1 MTGSSSTKSRSSS
14 SASEKSV
21 IPFPKKSI
29 HPYLTGNFAPIKRE
43 LPLTQCKI
51 LHGKVP
57 EEVCGGQYIR
67 NGGNPFKDEDQDRQA
82 HWFDGDGMLTG
93 VLFQADGKEGIRPH
107 FINRYILTD
116 VLLSTSQASRKPFL
130 PSISTFASEL
140 SIFSFFTLIGEIIRT
155 FILAMLSFLPF
166 QSRPS
171 VKRISAANTSIWW
184 HDGQAFA
191 GCESGPPIR
200 ILLPGL
206 ETAAWWTGEEDD
218 RSEETKGGWSKGGI
232 GPIKMLKEFTTAHP
246 RIDPESE
253 ELLLYHMSFAAP
265 YLRISVVPTRK
276 SIQAGAKPLLG
287 AVVPGLKKPKLAHDF
302 CATSKR
308 TILIDMPLVLD
319 PRNLLQGKP
328 MLSYEENMPTRFGI
342 LPRRSPEK
350 VKWYKSEGCCIYHAA
365 NAWDDETNSTTNLVA
380 CRLNS
385 ATLVYAA
392 GNLDTP
398 SHAKATCGMEKC
410 QLYYWQFADAPEDNS
425 SVSKTSEVPQI
436 LREFALSDIP
446 VEFPTMNDSFS
457 QHRNRF
463 VYGASMTTG
472 SFDAGLGSR
481 SAKIDCLAKFDIQ
494 TLIQKGKK
502 NMDSGQLQTGEAVDK
517 RTVQEILATEH
528 TENDP
533 IRLFVLPAHHYAQEA
548 TFVPRL
554 DGKSEDDG
562 FLLFFVFDESTGLD
576 YDGEALSNATSQL
589 WILDAKTMKDVVC
602 KIDLPQRVPYGLHGH
617 FFSATE
623 IQNQRPVDTDQV
635 RNWALAQSGQMGIG
649 LGGVKATSD
658 YQNNSTNNSFTAFAY
673 STVANF
679 RNSIEQLL
687 G

>member
-1 MTGSSSTKSRSSS
+1 MTGSSSSSTKSRSSS
-14 SASEKSV
+14 SASSETSI
-21 IPFPKKSI
+21 IPFPKKTL

-43 LPLTQCKI
+43 LPLTQCKVAY
-51 LHGKVP
+51 GKVP

-93 VLFQADGKEGIRPH
+93 VLFQSDGEGIRPH

-130 PSISTFASEL
+130 PSISTFASQL
-140 SIFSFFTLIGEIIRT
+140 SFFGFFILMGEIMRT
-155 FILAMLSFLPF
+155 FVLAMLSFLPF

-200 ILLPGL
+200 VLLPGL
-206 ETAAWWTGEEDD
+206 ETAAWWTGEE
-218 RSEETKGGWSKGGI
+218 ETEGGWSKGGM

-246 RIDPESE
+246 RIDPETD

-276 SIQAGAKPLLG
+276 SIEAGAKPLMG
-287 AVVPGLKKPKLAHDF
+287 AAVPGLNKPKLAHDF

-350 VKWYKSEGCCIYHAA
+350 VKWYESEGCCIYHAA
-365 NAWDDETNSTTNLVA
+365 NAWDDEATSSTNLVA

-398 SHAKATCGMEKC
+398 SHAKATCGTEKC
-410 QLYYWQFADAPEDNS
+410 QLYYWQFADAPEDNQA
-425 SVSKTSEVPQI
+425 VPEKNEKAQV
-436 LREFALSDIP
+436 LREFALSDVP
-446 VEFPTMNDSFS
+446 VEFPTMNDSYS
-457 QHRNRF
+457 QQCNRF

-494 TLIQKGKK
+494 TLIAKGKK
-502 NMDSGQLQTGEAVDK
+502 AMDAGQLQKGEAVDK
-517 RTVQEILATEH
+517 RTVQDVLAAEQTED
-528 TENDP
+528 DP
-533 IRLFVLPAHHYAQEA
+533 IRLFALPPHHYAQEA

-554 DGKSEDDG
+554 NAKSEDDG

-576 YDGEALSNATSQL
+576 YDGDALPNAISQL
-589 WILDAKTMKDVVC
+589 WILDAKTMKDVIC
-602 KIDLPQRVPYGLHGH
+602 KICLPQRVPYGLHGH

-635 RNWALAQSGQMGIG
+635 RNWALAQTAQTGIG
-649 LGGVKATSD
+649 LGGVKASSD
-658 YQNNSTNNSFTAFAY
+658 HDNNLSSFTAFAY
-673 STVANF
+673 SAVANF
-679 RNSIEQLL
+679 RNSIEHFL

>member
-1 MTGSSSTKSRSSS
+1 MTPLRTKSRSSS
-14 SASEKSV
+14 SSSEKSV
-21 IPFPKKSI
+21 IPFPTKKGI

-51 LHGKVP
+51 LYGKVP

-67 NGGNPFKDEDQDRQA
+67 NGGNPFKDEDEDRQA

-93 VLFQADGKEGIRPH
+93 VLFQSNGEEIRPH

-116 VLLSTSQASRKPFL
+116 VLLSTSQSSRKPFL
-130 PSISTFASEL
+130 PSISTFASQ
-140 SIFSFFTLIGEIIRT
+140 ITFFSFFVLIGEIMRT
-155 FILAMLSFLPF
+155 FTLAMLSFLPF

-200 ILLPGL
+200 VLLPGL
-206 ETAAWWTGEEDD
+206 ETAAWWTGEEEEQ
-218 RSEETKGGWSKGGI
+218 SKETKGGWSKGGI

-246 RIDPESE
+246 RIDPISE

-265 YLRISVVPTRK
+265 YLRISVIPTRK

-287 AVVPGLKKPKLAHDF
+287 AVVPGLNKPKLAHDF

-328 MLSYEENMPTRFGI
+328 MLIYEENMPTRFGI

-350 VKWYKSEGCCIYHAA
+350 VKWYESQSCCIYHAA
-365 NAWDDETNSTTNLVA
+365 NAWDDDESSTTNLVA

-398 SHAKATCGMEKC
+398 SHAKATCGTEKC
-410 QLYYWQFADAPEDNS
+410 QLYYWQFADAPEDDLNVNGDA
-425 SVSKTSEVPQI
+425 SVLQ
-436 LREFALSDIP
+436 EFALSDIP

-457 QHRNRF
+457 QRCNQY

-481 SAKIDCLAKFDIQ
+481 SAKIDCLAKFDIK
-494 TLIQKGKK
+494 TLIRKGKQE
-502 NMDSGQLQTGEAVDK
+502 MDAGQLQTGEAADK
-517 RTVQEILATEH
+517 RTVQDILAVGH
-528 TENDP
+528 HENDA

-554 DGKSEDDG
+554 NAKSEDDG
-562 FLLFFVFDESTGLD
+562 FLIFFVFDESTGLD
-576 YDGEALSNATSQL
+576 YDGDALPTATSQL
-589 WILDAKTMKDVVC
+589 WILDAKNMKDVIC
-602 KIDLPQRVPYGLHGH
+602 KIELPQRVPYGLHGH
-617 FFSATE
+617 FFSAEE

-635 RNWALAQSGQMGIG
+635 RNWALAQTAQSGVG
-649 LGGVKATSD
+649 LGGVKASSD
-658 YQNNSTNNSFTAFAY
+658 YDNNYFTALAY
-673 STVANF
+673 TAVAKL
-679 RNSIEQLL
+679 RISIETLL

>member
-116 VLLSTSQASRKPFL
+116 VLLSTSQASKKPFL
-130 PSISTFASEL
+130 PSISTFASQL
-140 SIFSFFTLIGEIIRT
+140 SFFSFFTLIGEILRT

-200 ILLPGL
+200 VLLPGL

-218 RSEETKGGWSKGGI
+218 RSEETKGGWSRGGI
-232 GPIKMLKEFTTAHP
+232 GPVKMLKEFTTAHP

-380 CRLNS
+380 CRLKQCYSN
-385 ATLVYAA
+385 
-392 GNLDTP
+392 
-398 SHAKATCGMEKC
+398 
-410 QLYYWQFADAPEDNS
+410 APEDDS
-425 SVSKTSEVPQI
+425 SISDINEDPQI
-436 LREFALSDIP
+436 LREFPLSDIP

-457 QHRNRF
+457 QHRNR
-463 VYGASMTTG
+463 
-472 SFDAGLGSR
+472 
-481 SAKIDCLAKFDIQ
+481 
-494 TLIQKGKK
+494 KK
-502 NMDSGQLQTGEAVDK
+502 AMDSGQLQTGEAVDK
-517 RTVQEILATEH
+517 RTVQEVLATEH

-533 IRLFVLPAHHYAQEA
+533 IQLFVLPAHHYAQEA

-554 DGKSEDDG
+554 DAKSEDDG

-576 YDGEALSNATSQL
+576 YDGEALSNSTSQL

-635 RNWALAQSGQMGIG
+635 RNWALAQSGQTGIG

>member
-1 MTGSSSTKSRSSS
+1 MTGSSSISAKSRSSS
-14 SASEKSV
+14 STISEKSV
-21 IPFPKKSI
+21 IPFPKKTI

-43 LPLTQCKI
+43 LPLTQCKVV
-51 LHGKVP
+51 HGKVP

-93 VLFQADGKEGIRPH
+93 VLFQSDKQGIRPH

-116 VLLSTSQASRKPFL
+116 VLLSTSRASRKPFL
-130 PSISTFASEL
+130 PSISTFASQL
-140 SIFSFFTLIGEIIRT
+140 SFFGFFILIGEIMRT

-200 ILLPGL
+200 VLLPGL
-206 ETAAWWTGEEDD
+206 ETAAWWTGEE
-218 RSEETKGGWSKGGI
+218 ETKGGWSKGGL
-232 GPIKMLKEFTTAHP
+232 GPIKMLNEFTTAHP
-246 RIDPESE
+246 RIDPKTE

-265 YLRISVVPTRK
+265 YLRISVVPTRE

-287 AVVPGLKKPKLAHDF
+287 AAVPGLNKPKLAHDF

-350 VKWYKSEGCCIYHAA
+350 VKWYESEGCCIYHAA
-365 NAWDDETNSTTNLVA
+365 NAWDDETTSSTNLVA

-398 SHAKATCGMEKC
+398 SHAKATCGTEKC
-410 QLYYWQFADAPEDNS
+410 QLYYWQFADAPEDRQTILDN
-425 SVSKTSEVPQI
+425 KNDKAQI
-436 LREFALSDIP
+436 LREFALSDVP

-457 QHRNRF
+457 KQRNRF

-481 SAKIDCLAKFDIQ
+481 SAKIDCLAKFDIE
-494 TLIQKGKK
+494 TLINRGKK
-502 NMDSGQLQTGEAVDK
+502 AMDTGQLQKGEAVDK
-517 RTVQEILATEH
+517 RAVQDILAAEQN
-528 TENDP
+528 ENDP
-533 IRLFVLPAHHYAQEA
+533 IRVFSLPAHHYAQEA

-554 DGKSEDDG
+554 NANSEDDG
-562 FLLFFVFDESTGLD
+562 FLLFFVFDEMNGLD
-576 YDGEALSNATSQL
+576 YDGDALPNAISQL
-589 WILDAKTMKDVVC
+589 WILDAKTMKDVIC
-602 KIDLPQRVPYGLHGH
+602 KIHLPQRVPYGLHGH

-623 IQNQRPVDTDQV
+623 IQNQRPFDSDQV
-635 RNWALAQSGQMGIG
+635 RNWALAQTAQTGVG
-649 LGGVKATSD
+649 LGGVKASSNYD
-658 YQNNSTNNSFTAFAY
+658 SNLNKSSITAFAY
-673 STVANF
+673 SAVANF
-679 RNSIEQLL
+679 RNSIEHLL